1 MAQYEGYENKYG
13 ERTVGSDR
21 YADQLQKG
29 GMIPPEKNPFEPP
42 RQSEKDRQAQMDAFR
57 RAIQEAAD
65 RSLQRG
71 GVLQGF
77 QSGATRTAD
86 TEKFDYEGFLSP
98 LVIEAF
104 AEYMHTNRGLPNG
117 GMRASDNWQ
126 LGIPFHKYMKSLFRH
141 FMQLWF
147 LHRGW
152 KVKPEMKTDGTT
164 YVPTIK
170 LAALGI
176 LFNTM
181 GYLHE
186 YLKDDGKAWT
196 TRKVSDEEDLNFA
209 YKQPGEKAA

>member
-1 MAQYEGYENKYG
+1 MEDHGRDLG
-13 ERTVGSDR
+13 FGRTWPKDIKPN
-21 YADQLQKG
+21 A
-29 GMIPPEKNPFEPP
+29 MMPPEKNPFEPP
-42 RQSEKDRQAQMDAFR
+42 RQSEKEKQEEIERFR
-57 RAIQEAAD
+57 EAVAELN
-65 RSLQRG
+65 RKNQQQIAST
-71 GVLQGF
+71 VLQGF

-86 TEKFDYEGFLSP
+86 TDKPDYEGFLSP
-98 LVIEAF
+98 LVLEAYG
-104 AEYMHTNRGLPNG
+104 EYMHEARRLANG

-126 LGIPFHKYMKSLFRH
+126 LGIPFHKYMKSLWRH
-141 FMQLWF
+141 FWQMWA

-152 KVKPEMKTDGTT
+152 KVKPEMKTDGTS

-209 YKQPGEKAA
+209 YKQPGDKAA